1 MHDGNGHILRGL
13 AVVVQD
19 PTSFDSSIRSILIGE
34 GDLPGREPGMSSAT
48 IRHFPPRNFEG
59 AMADF

>member
-1 MHDGNGHILRGL
+1 MHDGNRHLLRGL
-13 AVVVQD
+13 ALVAHG

-34 GDLPGREPGMSSAT
+34 GDLRGREPGMFKGT
-48 IRHFPPRNFEG
+48 IRHFPPRNFEE